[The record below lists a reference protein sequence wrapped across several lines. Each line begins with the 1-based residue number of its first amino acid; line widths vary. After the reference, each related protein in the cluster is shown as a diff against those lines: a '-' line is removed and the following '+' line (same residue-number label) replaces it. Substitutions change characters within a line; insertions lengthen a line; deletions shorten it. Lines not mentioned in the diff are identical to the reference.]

1 MVKNTLIFWYK
12 KCAKF
17 EPVINLQQMGM
28 IELEGMEFYA
38 FHGHFKSER
47 IVGNRF
53 EVNISIETDCEKA
66 AKSDHLSDALN
77 YEGIYKLIKEEM
89 HQRSHLLEN
98 VAGRILTRIHNE
110 YQNLGIVRV
119 KISKAGPPMGG
130 HIKAVSVTME
140 R

>member
-1 MVKNTLIFWYK
+1 
-12 KCAKF
+12 
-17 EPVINLQQMGM
+17 MGM

-66 AKSDHLSDALN
+66 AQSDHLSDALN
-77 YEGIYKLIKEEM
+77 YEGIYKVVKEEM
-89 HQRSHLLEN
+89 HQRSHLLEH
-98 VAGRILTRIHNE
+98 VAGRILTRIHEE
-110 YQNLGIVRV
+110 YKDLGKVRL
-119 KISKAGPPMGG
+119 KISKARPPMGG
-130 HIKAVSVTME
+130 HIKAVSITME